1 MGSRMSETSLLAGAT
16 AGFNI
21 VEGIFG
27 YNAADAAADS
37 MRSQLSLMRT
47 ESEADIARYA
57 GQAAELKAKQKLA
70 YLKSGVTLEGS
81 PLEIL
86 DETVRVSS
94 ENISAMRAKTSA
106 DIFSAK
112 SKITALR
119 GQGRAAL
126 VGGFTKA
133 ASVYAS
139 QAKKLPGPPP
149 KEPKTKVPTSR
160 KDTGFG
166 PRGTDEYGSRT

>member
-1 MGSRMSETSLLAGAT
+1 MGLETLTAVTAGAS
-16 AGFNI
+16 I
-21 VEGIFG
+21 IEGIYG
-27 YNAADAAADS
+27 MNAADAQADS
-37 MRSQLSLMRT
+37 LRYQLTLMRA

-57 GQAAELKAKQKLA
+57 EQTAGLKAKQKLA

-86 DETVRVSS
+86 DETVRVSA
-94 ENISAMRAKTSA
+94 ENISAMRAKTTA
-106 DIFSAK
+106 DILSTK
-112 SKITALR
+112 SKISALR

-139 QAKKLPGPPP
+139 QARKTAGATAKELRAQLGSEVKAGP
-149 KEPKTKVPTSR
+149 ES
-160 KDTGFG
+160 GFNS
-166 PRGTDEYGSRT
+166 GSNRLNLGWGN